1 MKKLIYTALIVLLTS
16 SCAKKAV
23 GSISTKNDA
32 IQVDS
37 LFTRAGCAVYR
48 FHDAGHYVYYTVC
61 RRNDGTYESRTSYTY
76 SCGKGCSR
84 SLSNQVVEQ

>member
-1 MKKLIYTALIVLLTS
+1 MKKLIYISLIALLVS
-16 SCAKKAV
+16 GCAKKAV
-23 GSISTKNDA
+23 GNITTENDA

-37 LFTRAGCAVYR
+37 LFSRAGCTVYR

-61 RRNDGTYESRTSYTY
+61 RRNDGTRTSYTY

-84 SLSNQVVEQ
+84 SLSNHVVEQL